1 MYTLRRFKNVGSIEH
16 SHEYIGDNYS
26 IASPNIKQKEKGI
39 VLVIICNYLDFKIP
53 IFGDEFAYIITN
65 SGDKFETLNE
75 PKEITPMF
83 LDDKMENSWD
93 CGCEMTQEEIEKSLE
108 GFGFLHINC
117 KSKNKNEHNENKK
130 RTYKRTNEKIN

>member
-16 SHEYIGDNYS
+16 SHEYIGDSYS
-26 IASPNIKQKEKGI
+26 IASPNKKQKEQGI

-65 SGDKFETLNE
+65 NGDKFETLNE
-75 PKEITPMF
+75 PKEITLMF
-83 LDDKMENSWD
+83 LDDYIDSKFEVKKNAKQNEEEYWS
-93 CGCEMTQEEIEKSLE
+93 CGCEYSQEEKEKSLK

-117 KSKNKNEHNENKK
+117 KNKNEE
-130 RTYKRTNEKIN
+130 

>member
-26 IASPNIKQKEKGI
+26 IASPNKKQKEQGI

-65 SGDKFETLNE
+65 RSDKFETLNE
-75 PKEITPMF
+75 PKE
-83 LDDKMENSWD
+83 
-93 CGCEMTQEEIEKSLE
+93 
-108 GFGFLHINC
+108 
-117 KSKNKNEHNENKK
+117 
-130 RTYKRTNEKIN
+130 